1 MLINPNAIFNV
12 MEAGAVIATVIVCV
26 IGIVGIQI
34 VSDSLTAANFTG
46 LLATVT
52 DNVPIFMGI
61 GLLVAAI
68 AWAIL

>member
-1 MLINPNAIFNV
+1 MLLNKDGFIGS
-12 MEAGAVIATVIVCV
+12 MEAGAVIATIIVCV

-34 VSDSLTAANFTG
+34 VDDTLTAANFSG
-46 LLATVT
+46 LLETVT